1 MISNFLTVLFVLRSV
16 YTGTPAYTCL
26 LVETAHARDG
36 KVHWALHFLHR
47 QPAPRAHLHTRRRHT
62 RHFLHVCA
70 RHLSIHLPLSF
81 AILLSLSQPLFVP
94 SLFPLFFYLCHYCF
108 FLSHVSFLYSLL
120 YFSPSLRLLA
130 IHSRSTCRLTVGQVF
145 NFFPFSSS
153 LSRLFSFFPFHQ
165 CPLISLSKFIKLS
178 TSIRRRFPTFW
189 LSLDPKSLRS
199 MFSIY

>member
-70 RHLSIHLPLSF
+70 RHLSIHLPLSYVILLF
-81 AILLSLSQPLFVP
+81 LSLSFSTAVRSFTLFSLFLPLPLLFLSLTRFVPLLSLIFLSFTSSARHTQPVYVPTNRGP
-94 SLFPLFFYLCHYCF
+94 SLQ
-108 FLSHVSFLYSLL
+108 FLS
-120 YFSPSLRLLA
+120 P
-130 IHSRSTCRLTVGQVF
+130 
-145 NFFPFSSS
+145 FFSS
-153 LSRLFSFFPFHQ
+153 LSLLFFFRFTNVLLFH
-165 CPLISLSKFIKLS
+165 
-178 TSIRRRFPTFW
+178 
-189 LSLDPKSLRS
+189 
-199 MFSIY
+199 